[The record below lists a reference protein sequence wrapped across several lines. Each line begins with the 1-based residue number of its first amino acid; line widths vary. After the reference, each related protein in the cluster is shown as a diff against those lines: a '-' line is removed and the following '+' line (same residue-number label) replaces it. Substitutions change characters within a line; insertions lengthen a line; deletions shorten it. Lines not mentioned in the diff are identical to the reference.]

1 MEQIFNFLK
10 QIHFAEITAIYLIV
24 IKVLTAVQDAVD
36 AEPAGLKPPFGKLIY
51 YMTAIGGYLGLGNRP
66 QAITSNKGV

>member
-1 MEQIFNFLK
+1 MEHVLSFLR
-10 QIHFAEITAIYLIV
+10 QIHFAEITAVYLIV

-66 QAITSNKGV
+66 ASITGGQKT

>member
-10 QIHFAEITAIYLIV
+10 QIHFAEIAAIYLIV

-51 YMTAIGGYLGLGNRP
+51 YTTAIGGYLGLGNRP